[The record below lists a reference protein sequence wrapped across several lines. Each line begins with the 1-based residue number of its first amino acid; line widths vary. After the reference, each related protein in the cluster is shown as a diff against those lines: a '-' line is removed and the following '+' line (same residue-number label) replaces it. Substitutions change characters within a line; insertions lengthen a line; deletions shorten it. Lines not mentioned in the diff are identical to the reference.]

1 MNHAHHCSLA
11 VIQFSMPSESLI
23 PDMGVSWNGGAP
35 KSSMFMGFSL
45 TNQAAGIPIY
55 GKPHLEVQLHQHPAP
70 LIGAGAFKMAM
81 AALYPSMMATKS
93 WKAAGR
99 FTFTSVFFSD
109 QKTSGADQLWNHGVS
124 QKIGSTRL
132 TNIKWWNPPENCGF
146 AGKPSLRTTDWGG
159 HHLIE
164 LPVTTIKGPMVFQ
177 ETLEIVT
184 SAMSTHQRL
193 RLAMGS

>member
-70 LIGAGAFKMAM
+70 NL
-81 AALYPSMMATKS
+81 ALAPLKWQWRHCIPAWWPRSLGKLLADSPSP
-93 WKAAGR
+93 R
-99 FTFTSVFFSD
+99 CFFPIC
-109 QKTSGADQLWNHGVS
+109 TSGADQLWNHGVS

-184 SAMSTHQRL
+184 SAMSNHQRL